1 MIELAYPYIITH
13 ETFERD
19 IKKLIGLG
27 DKTLF
32 KVIAPPHLVRKAVRD
47 MHSDPRIFRQ
57 WCHQRK

>member
-19 IKKLIGLG
+19 IRTLIGLG

-32 KVIAPPHLVRKAVRD
+32 KVIAPSYLAVNL
-47 MHSDPRIFRQ
+47 FVT
-57 WCHQRK
+57 CV